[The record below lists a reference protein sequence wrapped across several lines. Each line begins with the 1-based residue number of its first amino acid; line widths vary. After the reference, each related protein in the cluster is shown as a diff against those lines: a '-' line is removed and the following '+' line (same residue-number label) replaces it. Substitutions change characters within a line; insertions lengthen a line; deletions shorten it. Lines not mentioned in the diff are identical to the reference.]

1 MVCIGCGIC
10 VKKCPFEA
18 LQIINLP
25 KYLDKDTTH
34 RYGPSAFKL
43 QGLPVPR
50 SGQVLGLVGTNGI
63 GKSTTPV
70 FRSGPE
76 IELVFLH
83 VTPSSIDVVVA
94 EDDLISPYVVKN
106 LTTESFHIDGGGF
119 YSIWGTT
126 SSLPRLCSLE
136 YGRMVHIQGR
146 FYCMNY
152 NPFSVLAYDI
162 AANNWWRI
170 QAPMRRF
177 IRSPSLVESRG
188 RLIIVATVENSK
200 LNVPK
205 KLEDLGFASFW
216 NNMGGD

>member
-1 MVCIGCGIC
+1 MSILHAYCFTFIPILPTLRPRLFPSIG
-10 VKKCPFEA
+10 
-18 LQIINLP
+18 L
-25 KYLDKDTTH
+25 T
-34 RYGPSAFKL
+34 
-43 QGLPVPR
+43 
-50 SGQVLGLVGTNGI
+50 
-63 GKSTTPV
+63 
-70 FRSGPE
+70 
-76 IELVFLH
+76 
-83 VTPSSIDVVVA
+83 VTSSSIDVVIVG
-94 EDDLISPYVVKN
+94 DDLISSYVIKN
-106 LTTESFHIDGGGF
+106 LTIKSFHIDGCGF
-119 YSIWGTT
+119 YLIWGTT

-216 NNMGGD
+216 NNMGGDWENATTTLPSICRGWKQLRVWLCRSWRACCHYDLRFRQCIVV